1 MYLYHNIENDLV
13 IDVQKIHYRRQVIET
28 LKKRFMTY
36 GYEEI
41 YTSNFE
47 NYDLYARMNGSV
59 NHQEMIK
66 TIDNAGQV
74 LVLRPDITIPITQQL
89 ARNNQTIQE
98 DLRYFYVQDVFR
110 QANDDKDNRES
121 TQAGVEYFG
130 NDTAEADAEVVALAI
145 HLLKDLQ
152 VGNFK
157 IELGHAGFFK
167 QLIKEIELDKTQLD
181 ELIQLIQ
188 AKNISEIE
196 QFLNNIEIDRNIAH
210 IITSLPFLYGKPLDV
225 LEKASKLPLNQSLIA
240 TLNNVKDIYE
250 VLSAYGVEQHL
261 IIDLS
266 LINQMD
272 YYSDVIFQGF
282 IQEIGKPVLMGGR
295 YDTLARQF
303 DANIPA
309 IGFACDI
316 ELLLTG
322 VSAEHLTD
330 KTMIDVTVRYDKKEE
345 QKAVT
350 FANQLREANYK
361 VVTYERN
368 NQKERIPET
377 ATILAL
383 RDGHCFIRQDTNTKS
398 VETIEDIVTF
408 LEELKESN

>member
-28 LKKRFMTY
+28 LKKRFITY

-47 NYDLYARMNGSV
+47 NYNLYATMNGSV

-66 TIDNAGQV
+66 TIDNTGQV

-110 QANDDKDNRES
+110 QAQDDNANRES

-130 NDTAEADAEVVALAI
+130 NDTPEADAEVVALAI

-167 QLIKEIELDKTQLD
+167 QLIKEIDLDKAQLD
-181 ELIQLIQ
+181 ELILLIQ

-210 IITSLPFLYGKPLDV
+210 IITSLPFLYGNPLDV
-225 LEKASKLPLNQSLIA
+225 LEKASKLPLNQSLLA

-250 VLSAYGVEQHL
+250 VLTAYGVENHL

-272 YYSDVIFQGF
+272 YYSDIIFQGF

-295 YDTLARQF
+295 YDTLASQF
-303 DANIPA
+303 DATIPA

-345 QKAVT
+345 RKAVT
-350 FANQLREANYK
+350 FANQLRDANYK

-377 ATILAL
+377 ATTLAL

-398 VETIEDIVTF
+398 VETVEDIITF
-408 LEELKESN
+408 LEQLKESN

>member
-13 IDVQKIHYRRQVIET
+13 IDVQKIHYRAQVIET
-28 LKKRFMTY
+28 LKKRFITY

-47 NYDLYARMNGSV
+47 KYDLYAVMNGSV
-59 NHQEMIK
+59 NHHEMIK
-66 TIDNAGQV
+66 TIDNTGQV
-74 LVLRPDITIPITQQL
+74 MVLRPDITIPITQQL

-110 QANDDKDNRES
+110 QASDDNDNRES

-130 NDTAEADAEVVALAI
+130 NNTAEADAEVVALAI

-167 QLIKEIELDKTQLD
+167 QLIKEIDLDKAQLD

-196 QFLNNIEIDRNIAH
+196 QFLSNIEIDRNIAH
-210 IITSLPFLYGKPLDV
+210 IITTLPFLYGNPLDV

-250 VLSAYGVEQHL
+250 ALTAYGVEQHL

-272 YYSDVIFQGF
+272 YYSDLIFQGF

-322 VSAEHLTD
+322 VAAEHLTD
-330 KTMIDVTVRYDKKEE
+330 KTMIDVTVRYDKQEE
-345 QKAVT
+345 RKAVT

-361 VVTYERN
+361 VITYERN